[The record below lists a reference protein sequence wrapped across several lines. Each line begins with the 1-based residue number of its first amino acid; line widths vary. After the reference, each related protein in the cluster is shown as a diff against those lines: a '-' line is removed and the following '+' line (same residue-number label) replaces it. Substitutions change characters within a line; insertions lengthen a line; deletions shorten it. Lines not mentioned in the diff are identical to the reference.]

1 MKKKDFLLI
10 LFLLLSMIVIYGC
23 SNNKASTDSTD
34 TNVKVT
40 GNKEDEDK
48 ENNKSNSE
56 DENVND
62 EDKEDSEDDIENKKT
77 ESSESADSKF
87 TVPGYKVGEIPAI
100 EMPVLP
106 NLLITEKPNAKIKI
120 DITKDLASV
129 PGVTVTPV
137 KIENGTIVSGNT
149 VAQTGKGGSGQMSDG
164 KKVVQTDGD
173 GSGQYS
179 DGNIVIQTDG
189 DGSGQYINNKTGISL
204 QANKDGSGQFRDEKN
219 DIVLQVDSDGS
230 GQYSDGMRKISIMVS
245 QDGSATYNYNTG
257 EVIIRNSGDGS
268 GSYKNEI
275 LDMKIYNEGKGKA
288 DIRVNGEKI
297 IVDAEPLEKAGKLP
311 TLSPIPAVPPIEANS
326 IMIKLDSGV
335 LFDVNKYNIR
345 KDANEV
351 LMKLIAVLK
360 KAKVEKFEI
369 YGHTD
374 SDDTDE
380 YNQVLSENRASSVKD
395 FLIKNGITA
404 NITTTGFGEKKPIAT
419 NSTKEGKQLN
429 RRVEIVIPTM

>member
-1 MKKKDFLLI
+1 MKKKDILVI
-10 LFLLLSMIVIYGC
+10 LFLILSMMVIYGC
-23 SNNKASTDSTD
+23 SNDKASTD
-34 TNVKVT
+34 TNVKT
-40 GNKEDEDK
+40 SDNKDVSDTK
-48 ENNKSNSE
+48 DNSE
-56 DENVND
+56 DEKNKD
-62 EDKEDSEDDIENKKT
+62 DKDKEDSEDDEEKT
-77 ESSESADSKF
+77 TSNETADSKF
-87 TVPGYKVGEIPAI
+87 AVPGYKVGEIPAI

-106 NLLITEKPNAKIKI
+106 DLLITEKPNAKFKL

-137 KIENGTIVSGNT
+137 KIEDGSIVSGNT

-173 GSGQYS
+173 GSGQYT

-189 DGSGQYINNKTGISL
+189 DGNGQYINNKTGISL
-204 QANKDGSGQFRDEKN
+204 QADKDGSGQFRDEKN

-257 EVIIRNSGDGS
+257 EVIIRNHGDGS
-268 GSYKNEI
+268 GSYKNET
-275 LDMKIYNEGKGKA
+275 LNMKIYNEGKGKA

-326 IMIKLDSGV
+326 VMIKLDSGV

-345 KDANEV
+345 QDANDV
-351 LMKLIAVLK
+351 LMKLIDVLK

-380 YNQVLSENRASSVKD
+380 YNQVLSENRANSVKD

-429 RRVEIVIPTM
+429 RRVEIVIPTI

>member
-1 MKKKDFLLI
+1 
-10 LFLLLSMIVIYGC
+10 
-23 SNNKASTDSTD
+23 
-34 TNVKVT
+34 
-40 GNKEDEDK
+40 
-48 ENNKSNSE
+48 
-56 DENVND
+56 
-62 EDKEDSEDDIENKKT
+62 
-77 ESSESADSKF
+77 
-87 TVPGYKVGEIPAI
+87 
-100 EMPVLP
+100 
-106 NLLITEKPNAKIKI
+106 
-120 DITKDLASV
+120 
-129 PGVTVTPV
+129 
-137 KIENGTIVSGNT
+137 
-149 VAQTGKGGSGQMSDG
+149 
-164 KKVVQTDGD
+164 
-173 GSGQYS
+173 
-179 DGNIVIQTDG
+179 
-189 DGSGQYINNKTGISL
+189 
-204 QANKDGSGQFRDEKN
+204 
-219 DIVLQVDSDGS
+219 
-230 GQYSDGMRKISIMVS
+230 MRKISIMVS

-345 KDANEV
+345 QDANDL

-380 YNQVLSENRASSVKD
+380 YNQVLSENRANSVKD